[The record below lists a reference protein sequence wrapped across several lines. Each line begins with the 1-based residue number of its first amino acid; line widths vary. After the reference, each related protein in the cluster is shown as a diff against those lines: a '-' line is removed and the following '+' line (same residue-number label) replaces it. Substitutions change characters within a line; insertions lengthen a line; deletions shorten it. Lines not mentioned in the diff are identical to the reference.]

1 MLCGGTGNELDVVC
15 NLSTRETEVEG
26 CPEPQNETVSKSQ
39 SCEEEGRSQCRL
51 GLTGVSVTVKGMCSP
66 DDRYPQVQPSLQMSP
81 GLDSTHL

>member
-51 GLTGVSVTVKGMCSP
+51 GLTGVSVTVRACVALMTGIPRSNPHC
-66 DDRYPQVQPSLQMSP
+66 RCPQA
-81 GLDSTHL
+81 

>member
-1 MLCGGTGNELDVVC
+1 MLCGGAGNELDVVC

-51 GLTGVSVTVKGMCSP
+51 GLTGV
-66 DDRYPQVQPSLQMSP
+66 
-81 GLDSTHL
+81 